1 MFWFGI
7 IIGVW
12 IASLV
17 GILLFVASIVLSGKS
32 YGSDNSHSCTSAD
45 IVMPTK
51 EDSVQ
56 AKISVRK

>member
-1 MFWFGI
+1 MFRFGI

-32 YGSDNSHSCTSAD
+32 YGGDSNHSCTLAD
-45 IVMPTK
+45 IVMAIK
-51 EDSVQ
+51 SDSVQ

>member
-1 MFWFGI
+1 M

-17 GILLFVASIVLSGKS
+17 GILFIVASIVLSGKS

-45 IVMPTK
+45 IVMSTNSIRTK
-51 EDSVQ
+51 IFEM
-56 AKISVRK
+56 R